1 MVGGDAPPV
10 GDAGGAVLVAA
21 GVAAVGVAL
30 GVPDEHRH
38 VRVVDVLVHDH
49 VVPLGGVAQVHQVV
63 IVLAVV
69 AGDLAGGVEL
79 AEQLGAQDGLHLG
92 HSSTGVQAVGEQ
104 QQHVLLLHPGGVQ
117 LVQAGTDGHLPVAG
131 RLVAPLDDVRNDDDH
146 RLARP
151 GQLLQRGHAD
161 GVADGRQGGG
171 VQAVPVLGQ
180 TGGIR
185 YRLPGDED
193 VRAVGQL
200 RAQQALPILKFQF
213 HKITSSNLRKF
224 ALRKVKFIP
233 NTFYH
238 YIILLNY
245 TKILTHHIINFNNIT
260 QTLAPIFKQSI
271 VFCAN
276 FIDLIQYRVV
286 YLLHI
291 AHNVKNFTNILP
303 LGTRV
308 HKIS

>member
-1 MVGGDAPPV
+1 MATFRW
-10 GDAGGAVLVAA
+10 LV
-21 GVAAVGVAL
+21 
-30 GVPDEHRH
+30 
-38 VRVVDVLVHDH
+38 
-49 VVPLGGVAQVHQVV
+49 VVP
-63 IVLAVV
+63 
-69 AGDLAGGVEL
+69 
-79 AEQLGAQDGLHLG
+79 
-92 HSSTGVQAVGEQ
+92 
-104 QQHVLLLHPGGVQ
+104 
-117 LVQAGTDGHLPVAG
+117 
-131 RLVAPLDDVRNDDDH
+131 PLYNVRDDDDH

-180 TGGIR
+180 TGRIR

-193 VRAVGQL
+193 IRAVGQL
-200 RAQQALPILKFQF
+200 RTQQALPILKFQF

-233 NTFYH
+233 NTFYD
-238 YIILLNY
+238 YIILLNC